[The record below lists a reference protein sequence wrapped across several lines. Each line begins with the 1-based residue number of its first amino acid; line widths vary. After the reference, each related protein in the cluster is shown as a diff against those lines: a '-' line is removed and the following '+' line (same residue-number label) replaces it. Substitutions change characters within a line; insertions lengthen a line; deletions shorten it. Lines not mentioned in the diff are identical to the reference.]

1 MSGSKFKRW
10 SLGCLLA
17 LLASPAAAEGP
28 ITVWFQEEPSAVSDK
43 LANLCADR
51 NAAVVEQDDRHVLCQ
66 REESGGKGIL
76 AQALLGNSYSTSP
89 VLNVRFSI
97 LKDRGTARVQASQW
111 VELQMAMG
119 QTRRTPVDG
128 RKADAQL
135 EQSLVAVGGHNV
147 HPNSLQDTLPPY
159 EEPAADGQT
168 AKEGGS

>member
-1 MSGSKFKRW
+1 MFGSKLQRYQ
-10 SLGCLLA
+10 LGCLFL
-17 LLASPAAAEGP
+17 LLASPATAEGP
-28 ITVWFQEEPSAVSDK
+28 LTVWFKEEPSAVSDK

-66 REESGGKGIL
+66 REVSGGKGIL

-97 LKDRGTARVQASQW
+97 LKDRGAARVQASQW

-128 RKADAQL
+128 RKADARL
-135 EQSLVAVGGHNV
+135 EQSLVAAGGHNV
-147 HPNSLQDTLPPY
+147 HPSTLQETLPPY
-159 EEPAADGQT
+159 EESTADGGASVKRSQ
-168 AKEGGS
+168 